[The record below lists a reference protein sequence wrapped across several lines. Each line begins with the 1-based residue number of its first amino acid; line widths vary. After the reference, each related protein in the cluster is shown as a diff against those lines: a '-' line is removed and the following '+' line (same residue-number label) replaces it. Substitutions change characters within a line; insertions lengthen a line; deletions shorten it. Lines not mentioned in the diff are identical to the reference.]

1 MKEQDFHDWLVKSG
15 QKENSASSVVSRV
28 KRIEDAYPDL
38 DSRIED
44 NSIEALLNVFIY
56 TKKDEAKRRI
66 PLHKIEIEG
75 NPYTGTQS
83 LRTALAQYIEFRH
96 TDNPHVFVADESKT
110 CVTEPDTTSTASD
123 DIYEVDEFRGWMSE
137 FGNMKES
144 SAGLYISYLKALG
157 KCMTKKSD
165 GSSVLGLVYSSLRE
179 DNTARAF
186 EIMEKVDEK
195 LTSLLSSHT
204 VSSEMKRD
212 LNNWR
217 SAVRKYVDFLQ
228 DEIEDI
234 PDEEALEEAGI
245 DTPTLETYYS
255 DLNDVEE
262 GDVIEYTLDALKK
275 NFAFRLN
282 TQNRMSN
289 DKDIF
294 YPISIIRKLFCYSQ
308 RNGKRTTNSNNDY
321 DWFKDWTDDYVGEVK
336 VLLNDKGDITHTMSD
351 VRSLLLYPATGNV
364 YVQISNIDGNLQ
376 VYSQKTDGEIEPLKA
391 NKLRNIHIDHT
402 PLMADVLSDNISRIP
417 AINTISNEIK
427 AIARAKKIDIC
438 PKNFGKISKALFAD
452 SEYVKAKL
460 LPLIPA
466 IKNEL
471 NILRKKC
478 TLTLMQASHNLRKK

>member
-44 NSIEALLNVFIY
+44 NDVDALFNSFSY
-56 TKKDEAKRRI
+56 SKKDEAKKRI
-66 PLHKIEIEG
+66 PLHKVEIKG
-75 NPYTGTQS
+75 NPYSGTQS
-83 LRTALAQYIEFRH
+83 LRTALSQYIEFSR
-96 TDNPHVFVADESKT
+96 TANPQMVVADEHAT
-110 CVTEPDTTSTASD
+110 HITEPSTTYKTSNK
-123 DIYEVDEFRGWMSE
+123 IYKIDEFRSWMPE
-137 FGNMKES
+137 YGNLS
-144 SAGLYISYLKALG
+144 TNSANSYVSFLNGLEKFIIEDTGG
-157 KCMTKKSD
+157 KNILED
-165 GSSVLGLVYSSLRE
+165 VYSALNE
-179 DNTARAF
+179 GNTTYAF
-186 EIMEKVDEK
+186 NVLDRIDEV
-195 LTSLLSSHT
+195 LTSALASSDVSSHI
-204 VSSEMKRD
+204 KKD

-228 DEIEDI
+228 EEGEDI
-234 PDEEALEEAGI
+234 PDEEEFEEASI
-245 DTPTLETYYS
+245 DTPTLETLCS
-255 DLNDVEE
+255 DLSDSEK
-262 GDVIEYTLDALKK
+262 DSAIEYSLDEIKR

-289 DKDIF
+289 DKDVF
-294 YPISIIRKLFCYSQ
+294 YPISIIRKLFCFSQ
-308 RNGKRTTNSNNDY
+308 RNGKKKANPNNDY

-417 AINTISNEIK
+417 AINTLSNEIK